1 MTGGQYMNKTLEAI
15 ISKTTADLTCSP
27 EEKLDIQHELRDHL
41 YSAFENYLNE
51 GYSKEDAIKRVLS
64 DFGHT
69 ETVSI
74 QYQQVVNPLFGWLRK
89 LAWIGFILYACVILW
104 KVLISR
110 IIIRVLAHLG
120 VIDPFYLKFVVTNT
134 SNLVEKQFFDF
145 SMWAYNVNLIPF
157 KSIVFYASGEH
168 VNFDIALNNLIGN
181 FIMLLPLGL
190 LLPFMFKKCQSLITI
205 TTIAFCTSFAIEIL
219 QFTLQIGRAD
229 IDDLILNTLGAIFGF
244 LIAKGIFQVL
254 TWKVKW
260 KHSNYVRN

>member
-51 GYSKEDAIKRVLS
+51 GYSKEDAIKRVLA

-110 IIIRVLAHLG
+110 IIIRV
-120 VIDPFYLKFVVTNT
+120 
-134 SNLVEKQFFDF
+134 
-145 SMWAYNVNLIPF
+145 
-157 KSIVFYASGEH
+157 
-168 VNFDIALNNLIGN
+168 
-181 FIMLLPLGL
+181 FITPG
-190 LLPFMFKKCQSLITI
+190 F
-205 TTIAFCTSFAIEIL
+205 
-219 QFTLQIGRAD
+219 
-229 IDDLILNTLGAIFGF
+229 IFGSKGERYIRIS
-244 LIAKGIFQVL
+244 LCAKDEKIQEALERIKTTFE
-254 TWKVKW
+254 
-260 KHSNYVRN
+260 N